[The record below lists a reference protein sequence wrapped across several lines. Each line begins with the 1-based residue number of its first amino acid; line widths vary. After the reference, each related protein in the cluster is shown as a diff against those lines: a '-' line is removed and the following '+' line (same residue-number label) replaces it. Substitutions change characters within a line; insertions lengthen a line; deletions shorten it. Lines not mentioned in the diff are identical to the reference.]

1 MGHHLVSPVWYTTTH
16 LPKIALLKGGWC
28 IYCMFCPDLPHYVQK
43 FHASRVDKHA
53 TEQTLTQDL
62 FWETGRTSGDVP
74 CISGQSA
81 ERSQQSSAKWP
92 SVGFAPR
99 VRLRRVPRPR
109 HGATLFLVVPLKLS
123 PRGLHHEKAGDDPCF
138 VHELWVSWNRPRFV
152 GIRPGF

>member
-1 MGHHLVSPVWYTTTH
+1 
-16 LPKIALLKGGWC
+16 
-28 IYCMFCPDLPHYVQK
+28 
-43 FHASRVDKHA
+43 
-53 TEQTLTQDL
+53 
-62 FWETGRTSGDVP
+62 
-74 CISGQSA
+74 
-81 ERSQQSSAKWP
+81 
-92 SVGFAPR
+92 